1 MSQLYRIVLAPLVL
15 APITALAQPFPP
27 SQIRVVVPFPPA
39 GPTDVIARHVG
50 QALAEQLKTAVVVD
64 NRPGASAM
72 IGSEHVARSAPSG
85 SVLLFNA
92 THQVTN
98 SVFFKKL
105 PYDPVKDFAGVA
117 LVASIPSVL
126 VLHPSVPARSV
137 KELIARAKQEPGK
150 LSMATFG
157 GANQLSSELFK
168 SMAGVEILNIEYK
181 GAAPS
186 LTDVVGG
193 HVPMMF
199 NTLGTV
205 LPYVTS
211 NKLLALGV
219 TGLERSKLLPSVPTI
234 AEAGP
239 LPGYEAVAW
248 FGLFMPVGN
257 AEVQAKL
264 AETMTAAL
272 STKDMRDKLA
282 KQGADPGALT
292 GPAFQKFVES
302 ELVKW
307 SGVGVRANIQK
318 Q

>member
-1 MSQLYRIVLAPLVL
+1 MRYINHIGLALL
-15 APITALAQPFPP
+15 AGAPIASIAQIFPP
-27 SQIRVVVPFPPA
+27 NQIRVVVPFPPG

-50 QALAEQLKTAVVVD
+50 RALTEQLKTTVVVE

-72 IGSEHVARSAPSG
+72 IGSEFVARSTPNG

-105 PYDPVKDFAGVA
+105 PYDPIKDFAGVA
-117 LVASIPSVL
+117 LVANIASLL
-126 VLHPSVPARSV
+126 VVHPSLPARTV
-137 KELIARAKQEPGK
+137 AELIALAKREPDK

-168 SMAGVEILNIEYK
+168 SMAGVRILNIEYK

-186 LTDVVGG
+186 LNDVMGG
-193 HVPMMF
+193 HVPMQF

-205 LPYVTS
+205 LPYVS
-211 NKLLALGV
+211 SGKLIALGV
-219 TGLERSKLLPSVPTI
+219 TSLERSKLLPKVPTI

-248 FGLFMPVGN
+248 FGLFMPAGN
-257 AEVQAKL
+257 ADVQAKL
-264 AETMTAAL
+264 ADAMTAVL
-272 STKDMRDKLA
+272 STKDMREKLA
-282 KQGADPGALT
+282 MQGADPGTLT
-292 GPAFQKFVES
+292 GPAFQKFVEA

-307 SGVGVRANIQK
+307 SAVGARANIQK